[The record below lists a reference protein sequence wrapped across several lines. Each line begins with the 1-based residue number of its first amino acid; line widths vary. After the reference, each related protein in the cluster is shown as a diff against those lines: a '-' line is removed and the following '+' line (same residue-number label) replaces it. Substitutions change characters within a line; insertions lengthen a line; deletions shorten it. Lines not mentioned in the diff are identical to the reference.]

1 MMQTLKSADEDGRGL
16 LRVGSSVSVTVRG
29 GTESVVSQQTSDNL
43 LLDAL
48 PGAEIEKLRP
58 HLESSTVI
66 QGDILTHSD
75 QMISHVYFP
84 SSALIGLVIGMED
97 GTTVEAGLVG
107 AEGMVNL
114 PVFWGRE
121 RAPYTAIV
129 LQSGN
134 VLRMRVQLF
143 RSELKSTDSLRESL
157 LRYTNLLFDCAA
169 QRAACNCLHTV
180 EQRTASWLLVTRDCS
195 GRDEFHGTHEFISFV
210 VGLRRAGVTQ
220 AIGKFKR
227 SGILLAH
234 RGRIKVTD
242 PESLEQFTCECY
254 GIIKAELD
262 RFRNYSIERRAQ
274 EFQHRQSRDSNRS
287 FQ

>member
-1 MMQTLKSADEDGRGL
+1 MIDMLKRAVGDGHGL
-16 LRVGSSVSVTVRG
+16 SRVGPCNAVTLQG
-29 GTESVVSQQTSDNL
+29 ETESFVSQQTSNNL
-43 LLDAL
+43 LLNAL
-48 PGAEIEKLRP
+48 PLAEIEKLRP
-58 HLESSTVI
+58 HLESSPVI

-75 QMISHVYFP
+75 QLISHVYFP

-114 PVFWGRE
+114 PVFWGTE
-121 RAPYTAIV
+121 KAPCTAIV

-143 RSELKSTDSLRESL
+143 RSELKSADSLRDSL

-180 EQRTASWLLVTRDCS
+180 EQRTASWLLGTRDCS
-195 GRDEFHGTHEFISFV
+195 GRDEFYGTHEFISFV

-220 AIGKFKR
+220 AVGKFKR
-227 SGILLAH
+227 NGILLAH
-234 RGRIKVTD
+234 RGRIKIID
-242 PESLEQFTCECY
+242 PESLEHFTCECY

-262 RFRNYSIERRAQ
+262 SFRNYSIKRRALG
-274 EFQHRQSRDSNRS
+274 FQHV
-287 FQ
+287 